1 MYKLSF
7 DFPYGT
13 VYLKSIYTDDVLH
26 SVEIP
31 EFTANV
37 DEARIFNDK
46 IEAEG
51 AGRFFSSK
59 YNYNVIEI

>member
-13 VYLKSIYTDDVLH
+13 VYLKSIYIDDVLH

-31 EFTANV
+31 EFTANI
-37 DEARIFNDK
+37 DEAKIFNNK
-46 IEAEG
+46 TEAEG
-51 AGRFFSSK
+51 AGRFFGNK
-59 YNYNVIEI
+59 YKYSIVEI